1 MVKAA
6 LAGFSPSP
14 TSKQGIMAYYSPP
27 GMWFLP
33 IDSGKIMCYYPADF
47 YVNVIAKVIELSSS
61 TNQANAEA
69 KN

>member
-6 LAGFSPSP
+6 LADFSPISID
-14 TSKQGIMAYYSPP
+14 TQGIIAYYSPP

-47 YVNVIAKVIELSSS
+47 YVNVIA
-61 TNQANAEA
+61 
-69 KN
+69 